1 MILNSKHILISIS
14 ISKFQNNS
22 REHIFTPMKE
32 DNYHHLNLDSFPSL
46 SDDGSGSSG
55 KQRRRVVQ
63 TNKENTLP
71 AHGQHLS
78 SGCIF
83 VVNPPEFAKDL
94 LPTYFKHNNF
104 SSFVRQLNTY
114 GRCFSRINRP
124 LSIPNRI
131 SPL

>member
-1 MILNSKHILISIS
+1 
-14 ISKFQNNS
+14 
-22 REHIFTPMKE
+22 MKE

-78 SGCIF
+78 SGS
-83 VVNPPEFAKDL
+83 VL
-94 LPTYFKHNNF
+94 NF
-104 SSFVRQLNTY
+104 STTTNGGETSLDTMQNVKTVFDTAIKAVLQPLRRKEIARKTRPRSSGCSIVQSMPPFSSAAARDFSKLVQY
-114 GRCFSRINRP
+114 G
-124 LSIPNRI
+124 
-131 SPL
+131 